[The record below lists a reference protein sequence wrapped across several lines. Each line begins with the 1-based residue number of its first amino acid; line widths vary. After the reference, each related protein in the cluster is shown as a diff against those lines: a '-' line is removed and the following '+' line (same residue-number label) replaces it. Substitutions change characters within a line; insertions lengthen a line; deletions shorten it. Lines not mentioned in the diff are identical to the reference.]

1 MFLSASDLVLN
12 ANGVRVGPR
21 RVTEERLL
29 RVDRGVYIGV
39 DKLAA
44 DPASW
49 SVRARVAE
57 ARLLALNARAF
68 GSEGFAFTGES
79 ALVVLGLDPWW
90 NNPDVSVRRKVRS
103 GTKTGM
109 WAMHVGS
116 TTVSETRIK
125 QTDVFADSLDTSLFT
140 KRGLPISPL
149 PILVL
154 DLVRSAHT
162 LQAFHDVS
170 VLLRYHSRFDRWELE
185 RSQAQAAHIKQDLRN
200 ELCDLR
206 AGRDKRVHWFGRALA
221 VLDASD
227 PGIESPAESIVL
239 WALHS
244 ILDPVYTIQSQRAFY
259 ANGRRRF
266 VDIAIPERRVAIE
279 VSGFGKFGDSSA
291 SAHQVAAA
299 AVKRQQDLEDL
310 GWHIVNITY
319 QQARDV
325 EGLVNYLTQ
334 RLGALGVRTHSA
346 HGLLWEPPSLELFAK
361 HRRS

>member
-1 MFLSASDLVLN
+1 MLLSASDLVLN
-12 ANGVRVGPR
+12 ANGVRVRPR
-21 RVTEERLL
+21 RVAEERLL
-29 RVDRGVYIGV
+29 RVDRGVYVGV

-90 NNPDVSVRRKVRS
+90 NNPDVSVRRRVRS

-125 QTDVFADSLDTSLFT
+125 QTDAFVDSLDTSLFT
-140 KRGLPISPL
+140 RRGLPISPL

-154 DLVRSAHT
+154 DLVRSAHP

-170 VLLRYHSRFDRWELE
+170 VLLRFHSRFDRWELE
-185 RSQAQAAHIKQDLRN
+185 RSQARAAHIKQNLRN

-206 AGRDKRVHWFGRALA
+206 AGRDKRIHGFGRALA

-227 PGIESPAESIVL
+227 PGVESP
-239 WALHS
+239 
-244 ILDPVYTIQSQRAFY
+244 
-259 ANGRRRF
+259 
-266 VDIAIPERRVAIE
+266 
-279 VSGFGKFGDSSA
+279 
-291 SAHQVAAA
+291 AHQVAAA

-325 EGLVNYLTQ
+325 ESLVNYLTQ

-346 HGLLWEPPSLELFAK
+346 HGLLWEPPSRELFAR